1 MKEWK
6 RLEILESHD
15 FGFFRVDEDRV
26 MSPGG
31 QEVSYSS
38 VRMSSPFV
46 VIIPV
51 DTLGRVWLVKQHR
64 YPLDRFMIEF
74 PGGVVDP
81 DEDVFQAAK
90 RELEEEVGLRS
101 DDWRPLGR
109 IHEAGVTLEAPG
121 FVFFAFE
128 VEEIPNP
135 KRDLMDKDLFE
146 IIQYEISTF
155 QEMIKKA
162 IITDSATISAFCKAR
177 LNGYI

>member
-6 RLEILESHD
+6 KLGTLKVHNFR
-15 FGFFRVDEDRV
+15 FFRVDEDKV

-31 QEVSYSS
+31 QEVDYSL
-38 VRMSSPFV
+38 VRMTSLFV
-46 VIIPV
+46 IIIPV

-64 YPLDRFMIEF
+64 YPLNRFMIEF

-81 DEDVFQAAK
+81 DEDALQAAK

-101 DDWRPLGR
+101 DNWRTLGV
-109 IHEAGVTLEAPG
+109 IHEAGVTLEALG
-121 FVFFAFE
+121 FVFLAFD
-128 VEEIPNP
+128 VEKIPNP

-155 QEMIKKA
+155 QEMIKKV